1 MTWQLLLGIG
11 IFAEVFGR
19 LIQRVL
25 LRDDRSDP
33 VVYAIVQQFLAGV
46 IVGVFAFI
54 NGFKI
59 PNLSPIAINLLLMP
73 ALYGLSITFIFKA
86 LKQTEASVFTI
97 LFASRAIWLILGAIV
112 LLHEVFSAKQFI
124 GAFLIIASIV
134 LVSWKK
140 QKVQL
145 QRGEM
150 LAILAAV
157 IFAGAI
163 VNDAFIVQTFDVA
176 SYVTLT
182 YIASSLFIL
191 TVHPKKIRAIIPLI
205 QSKVTGKILLLSFV
219 YGITSITYLLAYK
232 LGNNAAQLG
241 ALFQVSSILTV
252 FFAIFL
258 LKERSSLAVKLV
270 AGVLSFI
277 GVLLV
282 K

>member
-97 LFASRAIWLILGAIV
+97 LFASRAIWLILGAIL
-112 LLHEVFSAKQFI
+112 LLHEVFIPKQFL

-140 QKVQL
+140 QKIKAQK
-145 QRGEM
+145 GEVF
-150 LAILAAV
+150 AILASV

-163 VNDAFIVQTFDVA
+163 LNDAFIVKTFDVP
-176 SYVTLT
+176 SYVTVT

-191 TVHPKKIRAIIPLI
+191 AMHPRKIHAIIPLF
-205 QSKVTGKILLLSFV
+205 QSKISRKILLLACI
-219 YGITSITYLLAYK
+219 YGVTSISYLLAYK

-241 ALFQVSSILTV
+241 ALFQISSILTV
-252 FFAIFL
+252 LFAIFF
-258 LKERSSLAVKLV
+258 LKERSSLPMKIA
-270 AGVLSFI
+270 AGILSF
-277 GVLLV
+277 
-282 K
+282 